1 MKFFCQAAVV
11 LLCGTLIAC
20 KGKHPPV
27 AAHDPTH
34 GVSSSSLATLDGF
47 EGEVGLTFKGTF
59 GGVSAPATGTNVSAL
74 VKLGRVRVPLPDLLP
89 VTAALGMAYLI
100 VVPEMKAF
108 YAVSDNKLQAT
119 LVDLDA
125 LLAYPQTQAG
135 YRPLL
140 PNAAT
145 ESGPYKSG
153 HADSVA
159 GYACERWDIQLEA
172 VSVDLC
178 VAKLATPWLRVPL
191 TGAASKHSWAV
202 ELTDGNH
209 FPLRL
214 ITRLGGAEQGRLEV
228 TSIQKKAIQASTLQV
243 PSNYGVVTLAEMLA
257 SFTVHTRAPSSSA
270 H

>member
-1 MKFFCQAAVV
+1 MKYFCAAAVG
-11 LLCGTLIAC
+11 LLCGSLIAC
-20 KGKHPPV
+20 KGKRQAV
-27 AAHDPTH
+27 AAHHSTH
-34 GVSSSSLATLDGF
+34 AGTSSSLATLDGF
-47 EGEVGLTFKGTF
+47 EGEIELTFKGTF
-59 GGVSAPATGTNVSAL
+59 GGVPAPSTGTNVIAL

-119 LVDLDA
+119 LVDIDG
-125 LLAYPQTQAG
+125 LLAYPQTQDG
-135 YRPLL
+135 YRAPR

-145 ESGPYKSG
+145 EFGPYKSG
-153 HADSVA
+153 HTDSVA
-159 GYACERWDIQLEA
+159 GYACERWDIQFEA

-178 VAKLATPWLRVPL
+178 VAKLATPLLRVPL
-191 TGAASKHSWAV
+191 TGAASKHAWAV

-214 ITRLGGAEQGRLEV
+214 ITRFGGAEQGRLEV
-228 TSIQKKAIQASTLQV
+228 TSIRKMAIQASTLQV

-270 H
+270 R

>member
-1 MKFFCQAAVV
+1 MNFFYATTIV
-11 LLCGTLIAC
+11 LLCGSLIAC
-20 KGKHPPV
+20 KGKSSPV
-27 AAHDPTH
+27 AAHDLTH
-34 GVSSSSLATLDGF
+34 GGSSSSLATLDGF
-47 EGEVGLTFKGTF
+47 EGEIELTFKGTF
-59 GGVSAPATGTNVSAL
+59 GGVPAQATGTNVIAP

-119 LVDLDA
+119 LVDLDG
-125 LLAYPQTQAG
+125 LLAYPQTQDG
-135 YRPLL
+135 YRAPS

-145 ESGPYKSG
+145 EFGPYKSG
-153 HADSVA
+153 HTDHVA
-159 GYACERWDIQLEA
+159 GYACERWDIQFEA

-191 TGAASKHSWAV
+191 TGDASKHAWAV

-209 FPLRL
+209 FPLRP
-214 ITRLGGAEQGRLEV
+214 ITRFGGAEQGRLEV
-228 TSIQKKAIQASTLQV
+228 TSMRKKAIQASTLQV

-257 SFTVHTRAPSSSA
+257 SFTVHTRAPSPSTR
-270 H
+270 